1 MSSLPVFA
9 DAHSRLHADIAII
22 RLIRAGIRTERISAV
37 FPTRRA
43 PNSVCCWLKNF
54 KRVSLRSALPIAT
67 AGLLGQLFDRRARRA
82 DVARNLDSLG
92 LGPEM
97 AERTLERVRNGSI
110 VLCVHARNETEASIA
125 WHIFQHVGAE
135 NITCPSHEMTPS
147 LPDVPALAP
156 QWAGV
161 AA

>member
-1 MSSLPVFA
+1 MSSIPVFA

-22 RLIRAGIRTERISAV
+22 RLIRAGVRTERISAV

-82 DVARNLDSLG
+82 DVAHSLESLG
-92 LGPEM
+92 VASDT
-97 AERTLERVRNGSI
+97 AERMLEKVQNGCI

-135 NITCPSHEMTPS
+135 NITCPSHDMMPS
-147 LPDVPALAP
+147 LQDVPALTP

>member
-1 MSSLPVFA
+1 MSSIPVFA

-37 FPTRRA
+37 FPSRRA

-82 DVARNLDSLG
+82 DVARNLESLG
-92 LGPEM
+92 LAPDV
-97 AERTLERVRNGSI
+97 ASRTLEKVQNGSI

-135 NITCPSHEMTPS
+135 NITCPSHDLEPS
-147 LPDVPALAP
+147 FQAAPVLTP

>member
-1 MSSLPVFA
+1 MSSIPVFA

-22 RLIRAGIRTERISAV
+22 RLIRAGIRADKISAV
-37 FPTRRA
+37 FPRKSA

-54 KRVSLRSALPIAT
+54 QRVTLRTARPIAT
-67 AGLLGQLFDRRARRA
+67 AGLLGQLFKRSVRSEKVERD
-82 DVARNLDSLG
+82 LESLG
-92 LGPEM
+92 LAPEM
-97 AERTLERVRNGSI
+97 AARMIEKIEDGRI

-125 WHIFQHVGAE
+125 WHIFHHVSAD
-135 NITCPSHEMTPS
+135 NITCPSHELLTMHEAPVFT
-147 LPDVPALAP
+147 P